1 MLARR
6 CFTGYPGS
14 RDGRPLGWLDHVR
27 VEEVVHAPQ
36 VTAWITRNVV
46 ELPLAPAVIAFL
58 RENVIVAHEF
68 LSEDNTPVAAILPR
82 AGRCGQ

>member
-1 MLARR
+1 MLD
-6 CFTGYPGS
+6 
-14 RDGRPLGWLDHVR
+14 RDAMLEAHVQFELQCWQGDALPATLAAEIAALWAWLDHVR

-58 RENVIVAHEF
+58 QGKR
-68 LSEDNTPVAAILPR
+68 DRRP
-82 AGRCGQ
+82 